1 MLCLIVHA
9 QDKKLRLPLKGTGPV
24 HPLHVPR
31 RPVITDR
38 EDSFPPLLI
47 FVNRQVCK
55 GYGNRYLVME
65 KEQPLQKQPGQAL
78 PPKNGFLQVHGNVL
92 YDVNYRS
99 DIDTPYAEKN
109 VYQHTLQAYLDITLK
124 DHYPFRVYFTTRF
137 GNSSLFRS
145 FSDLNLQFD
154 ANGFRNRVRAQVQNL
169 LLPAIGADSLAAV
182 MRRLENE
189 KRKYAALQNWLDN
202 PAQAQ
207 RLVEE
212 RERQWKKMNGML
224 PNADSLH
231 MLALPGKPGGS
242 KSGQYSFTGVP
253 ASWKDSLGKKA
264 TADSTVST
272 FSDQYEK
279 SKKQL
284 DTIKTR
290 IEKLEKAYEQVKG
303 IQQANSDQLKNEIN
317 QSTSG
322 ADLKEKL
329 KAQHISDSSL
339 PKGYQTL
346 LSIKSFGIGRTMVD
360 YSELSAKNISVTGI
374 QVEYNPSYYVAFAAG
389 MVDYR
394 YRDYIVQSPQKKQYL
409 GLVRYG
415 KGMKDGNNVIFTFYT
430 GKRQLYNASTST
442 AQGTE
447 IPNYNLMGFTV
458 EGHYKINKT
467 NMLTAEVAKSS
478 SPYYSLD
485 SAKPHNVFNSAVK
498 MNDHTNE
505 AYSLKLNSFIPATQ
519 TQVTAN
525 YRHLGANFQSFS
537 LFTTGSAQ
545 SAWSVRIDQPLLHR
559 RLSVTGS
566 FRVNDFINPFIN
578 TSYKSST
585 VFKSIQATLRIKK
598 WPTITAGYFPSSQL
612 TKLSNNQF
620 QENLFYTFMASATHV
635 YKVKKVSML
644 STLIYT
650 QFYNK
655 VTDTGFVYFNTKNLL
670 LSQYA
675 MLGRLTLQSQLSA
688 AANTSYRL
696 YVAEAG
702 AHYTLNNWLALGGS
716 LKYNKQ
722 TVYNILQ
729 WGYSANATIKVP
741 KLGEFQL
748 MGDKG
753 FIPGNNKQLV
763 ENRIGRLTYLKVF

>member
-1 MLCLIVHA
+1 MISLIA
-9 QDKKLRLPLKGTGPV
+9 QAQHTIMRLPLKKTGSVYRAHAPG
-24 HPLHVPR
+24 
-31 RPVITDR
+31 RPVVTDR

-47 FVNRQVCK
+47 FVNRQICK
-55 GYGNRYLVME
+55 GYLNMYLVIE
-65 KEQPLQKQPGQAL
+65 KEQPVQKQGQSL
-78 PPKNGFLQVHGNVL
+78 PEKKGFLQVHGNVL

-99 DIDTPYAEKN
+99 NIDTPYAEKN
-109 VYQHTLQAYLDITLK
+109 IYQHTLQTYLDITVK

-145 FSDLNLQFD
+145 FSDLNMQFD
-154 ANGFRNRVRAQVQNL
+154 ANGFRNKVRNQVQNL
-169 LLPAIGADSLAAV
+169 LLPTIDIDSLTALQH
-182 MRRLENE
+182 RLDNE
-189 KRKYAALQNWLDN
+189 KRKYSALQDWLDS

-207 RLVEE
+207 RLVRE
-212 RERQWKKMNGML
+212 REKQWKEMNGIL
-224 PNADSLH
+224 PNAHKPQMPASGKSGND
-231 MLALPGKPGGS
+231 KPGWY
-242 KSGQYSFTGVP
+242 KFTGIP
-253 ASWKDSLGKKA
+253 GSWKDSLNKK
-264 TADSTVST
+264 TGADSTVAS
-272 FSDQYEK
+272 FADQYEK
-279 SKKQL
+279 NKKRL
-284 DTIKTR
+284 DTIKAS
-290 IEKLEKAYEQVKG
+290 IEALEKTYQQVKG
-303 IQQANSDQLKNEIN
+303 LQQTNSDQLRSEIN

-322 ADLKEKL
+322 AALKEKL
-329 KAQHISDSSL
+329 DAQHISDSFL

-346 LSIKSFGIGRTMVD
+346 LSVKSFGIGRTMVD
-360 YSELSAKNISVTGI
+360 YSELSAKNTSITGI

-394 YRDYIVQSPQKKQYL
+394 YRDYIVQTPQKKQWL

-415 KGMKDGNNVIFTFYT
+415 KGMKEGNNVIFTFYT
-430 GKRQLYNASTST
+430 GKRQLYNAST
-442 AQGTE
+442 ANMQGAE
-447 IPNYNLMGFTV
+447 IPNCNLAGFTV
-458 EGHYKINKT
+458 EGHYKISKT

-485 SAKPHNVFNSAVK
+485 STKSNNVLNSAIK

-505 AYSLKLNSFIPATQ
+505 AWSLKLNSFIPSTQ

-545 SAWSVRIDQPLLHR
+545 SAWSVRIDQHLFRR

-566 FRVNDFINPFIN
+566 VRVNDFTNPFIN

-585 VFKSIQATLRIKK
+585 VFKSLQATLRIKK

-612 TKLSNNQF
+612 TKLSDTQL
-620 QENLFYTFMASATHV
+620 QENLFYTLMASATHV
-635 YKVKKVSML
+635 YKVKNISML
-644 STLIYT
+644 STLVYT

-675 MLGRLTLQSQLSA
+675 LLGKLTLQGQLSA
-688 AANTSYRL
+688 AINTSYRL
-696 YVAEAG
+696 YVMEAG
-702 AHYTLNNWLALGGS
+702 AHYKINSWLALGGG

-722 TVYNILQ
+722 TVYHIVQ
-729 WGYSANATIKVP
+729 WGYSANATVKVP

-753 FIPGNNKQLV
+753 FIPGSNKQLV